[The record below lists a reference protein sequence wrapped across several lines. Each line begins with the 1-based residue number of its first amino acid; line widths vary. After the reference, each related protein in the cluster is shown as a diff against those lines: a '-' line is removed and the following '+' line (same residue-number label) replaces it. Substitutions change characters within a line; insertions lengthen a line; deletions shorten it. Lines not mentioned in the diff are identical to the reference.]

1 MIIGLLSDTHGF
13 FHPRLPQIFEGVDV
27 ILHAGDVGSMAILR
41 QLDQI
46 APVTAV
52 QGNNDGELPLRATEV
67 VVLSGRRF
75 LVQHIVH
82 PKAPSEALRQ
92 RLQATAAE
100 VVVFGHTH
108 QTYCATID
116 GRLFLNPGSAGRA
129 RFDQKVSVARLHLEP
144 GGLRP
149 EFLEF
154 V

>member
-41 QLDQI
+41 QLEQI

-82 PKAPSEALRQ
+82 RHGGKVWAEGAVEQ
-92 RLQATAAE
+92 GATFWFT
-100 VVVFGHTH
+100 VG
-108 QTYCATID
+108 
-116 GRLFLNPGSAGRA
+116 
-129 RFDQKVSVARLHLEP
+129 
-144 GGLRP
+144 
-149 EFLEF
+149 
-154 V
+154 